1 VGLTLSRFS
10 PFAYSLVN
18 VLNYTHIIDDCK
30 ELVKHVCN
38 QLHTSLQAS
47 HFALDNR
54 FANCYDIGMLTTYKN
69 TRMEN
74 REMASVREVMT
85 LLDVSRPTV
94 MKWLSDGKFK
104 NAIKD
109 EGITGEWN
117 IPREDVEAVR
127 QELVT
132 NLSGQIERLE
142 ELARLSWQ

>member
-1 VGLTLSRFS
+1 
-10 PFAYSLVN
+10 
-18 VLNYTHIIDDCK
+18 
-30 ELVKHVCN
+30 
-38 QLHTSLQAS
+38 
-47 HFALDNR
+47 
-54 FANCYDIGMLTTYKN
+54 
-69 TRMEN
+69 
-74 REMASVREVMT
+74 
-85 LLDVSRPTV
+85 

-104 NAIKD
+104 NAVKD